1 MSDTGFDETP
11 DVTGRLV
18 EEFARDGFLNIA
30 GGCCGT
36 TPDHI
41 RAIAEAAAG
50 KPVRKTWTC
59 EPVMRLSGLEPF
71 TAAA

>member
-18 EEFARDGFLNIA
+18 GEFAAAGFLNIA

-41 RAIAEAAAG
+41 RAIAQKVSAYQPRRWGQPIFSALIAEEA
-50 KPVRKTWTC
+50 
-59 EPVMRLSGLEPF
+59 
-71 TAAA
+71 